1 MLDILNYFGKFHPV
15 IIHLPIGALYLTFC
29 LVLLEK
35 FFKNRYIIPIRFGL
49 LFSFVFALLSCLLGY
64 FLSIEG
70 GYSAAALDKHMW
82 LGISTALFNGVLLW
96 LHKQSNY
103 EKYFIPL
110 FAFTIVLLSIT
121 GHFGG
126 SITHGKDYLKIPE
139 FNEEVKVVKLDSIN
153 LYTQVIHPILDSKC
167 VKCHNQN
174 KLKGGL
180 ILDSKYSILKGGESG
195 EILTTFNPTGSHLYN
210 YPNLPI
216 EDEMHMPPEGNTQL
230 TSKEIQFIKLW
241 IESGADFE
249 KFTLID
255 SLLIEDKN
263 SLIAFLPQKKKKVS
277 PPSLNHLKK
286 LIELDFRLE
295 RNSNENNFVEAKFLG
310 KELSSKHLIALL
322 KIKEQLI
329 KLDLSNSNLDDK
341 LFYRLRK
348 LENLKYLK
356 VDNTSLIDISLKH
369 LPKLLETIIINGN
382 NISNN
387 GLIFLEGNV
396 SLKNIYAWNTK
407 IDGEKINKEKLF
419 ATIHLGVKDFSK
431 GVPLSPPITVSEQT
445 MFSDSL
451 KIEFYKPLGNPTIR
465 YTLNGDDPDT
475 LSTIYTKPFLISSSL
490 NLKAK
495 AFKEGWLDSKIGS
508 VDFVKVEG
516 ILKNYILI
524 TTPDN
529 RYKNPKKLFDGIVGD
544 INFRDGDWNG
554 FIRSQ
559 DYVSGVNE
567 RNSGDLI
574 VEIDLEDKSYSNI
587 GIHALES
594 IGAYIMF
601 PKSVELYDISQK
613 KEKLIYSKN
622 FTASNLG
629 APDLTKFYKIPIT
642 NKSSKLK
649 LVVKSNKQLPKGHP
663 AEGEYAWLFVDEIL
677 LL

>member
-1 MLDILNYFGKFHPV
+1 MLEILNYLGKFHPV

-29 LVLLEK
+29 LTLLEK
-35 FFKNRYIIPIRFGL
+35 IFKSKYVIPIRFGL
-49 LFSFVFALLSCLLGY
+49 LFSFVFALFSCFLGY
-64 FLSIEG
+64 FLSIDG
-70 GYSAAALDKHMW
+70 DYSQAILDKHMW
-82 LGISTALFNGVLLW
+82 LGISTAIFIGILLW

-110 FAFTIVLLSIT
+110 FVFTIVLLSVT

-139 FNEEVKVVKLDSIN
+139 FKEDYKIVKLDSIE
-153 LYTQVIHPILDSKC
+153 LYSQVIQPILDNKC

-174 KLKGGL
+174 KSKGGL
-180 ILDSKYSILKGGESG
+180 ILNSQNAILKGGESG
-195 EILTTFNPTGSHLYN
+195 VILTAFDPAGSHLYN
-210 YPNLPI
+210 YPNLPM
-216 EDEMHMPPEGNTQL
+216 EDEMHMPPEGNSQL
-230 TSKEIQFIKLW
+230 TNLEIQLIKLW
-241 IESGADFE
+241 IESGSDFE
-249 KFTLID
+249 NVTRVDDL
-255 SLLIEDKN
+255 SIENKN
-263 SLIAFLPQKKKKVS
+263 SLISFFPPEQKNVS

-286 LIELDFRLE
+286 LIDLDFRLE
-295 RNSNENNFVEAKFLG
+295 RNSNENNFIEAKFVGTKL
-310 KELSSKHLIALL
+310 KSSHISALL
-322 KIKEQLI
+322 KIKKQLI
-329 KLDLSNSNLDDK
+329 KLDLSNSNLNDK
-341 LFYRLRK
+341 LFFRLSK

-356 VDNTSLIDISLKH
+356 VDNTFLIDISLKH
-369 LPKLLETIIINGN
+369 LPKFLETLIINGN
-382 NISNN
+382 NISND
-387 GLIFLEGNV
+387 GLSFLEGNE
-396 SLKNIYAWNTK
+396 SLKNIYAWNTN
-407 IDGEKINKEKLF
+407 IDDEKINKENLL
-419 ATIHLGVKDFSK
+419 ATVHLGVKNFSK
-431 GVPLSPPITVSEQT
+431 GVPLSEPITVSEQT

-465 YTLNGDDPDT
+465 YTLNGDDPDS

-524 TTPDN
+524 TKPDN
-529 RYKNPKKLFDGIVGD
+529 RYRNPKKLFDGIIGD

-559 DYVSGVNE
+559 DYVIGVNE

-574 VEIDLEDKSYSNI
+574 VEIDLKEKSYSNI

-594 IGAYIMF
+594 IGSYIMF

-663 AEGEYAWLFVDEIL
+663 AEGEYAWLFIDEIL

>member
-1 MLDILNYFGKFHPV
+1 MLEILNYLGKFHPV

-29 LVLLEK
+29 LALLEK
-35 FFKNRYIIPIRFGL
+35 IFKSKYVIPIRFGL
-49 LFSFVFALLSCLLGY
+49 LFSFVFALFSCFLGY
-64 FLSIEG
+64 FLSIG
-70 GYSAAALDKHMW
+70 GDYSEAILDKHMW
-82 LGISTALFNGVLLW
+82 LGISTALFIGILLW
-96 LHKQSNY
+96 LHKKSNY

-110 FAFTIVLLSIT
+110 FVFTIVLLSIT

-139 FNEEVKVVKLDSIN
+139 FKEDYKIVKIDSVQLYSQVV
-153 LYTQVIHPILDSKC
+153 QPILDNKC

-174 KLKGGL
+174 KSKGGL
-180 ILDSKYSILKGGESG
+180 ILDSKNSILKGGESG
-195 EILTTFNPTGSHLYN
+195 EILTAYNPTSSHLYN

-216 EDEMHMPPEGNTQL
+216 NDEMHMPPEGNTQL
-230 TSKEIQFIKLW
+230 TIQEIQLIKLW
-241 IESGADFE
+241 IESGSDFE
-249 KFTLID
+249 NVTLMD
-255 SLLIEDKN
+255 NLSIENKN
-263 SLIAFLPQKKKKVS
+263 SVLSFFPPTQKNVS
-277 PPSLNHLKK
+277 PPSLNDLKK
-286 LIELDFRLE
+286 LIELGFRLE
-295 RNSNENNFVEAKFLG
+295 RNSNENNFIEAKFVGTKL
-310 KELSSKHLIALL
+310 ESKHLKALL
-322 KIKEQLI
+322 KVKTQLI
-329 KLDLSNSNLDDK
+329 KLDLSNSNLNDK
-341 LFYRLRK
+341 LFFRLSK

-356 VDNTSLIDISLKH
+356 VNNTSIIDISLKH
-369 LPKLLETIIINGN
+369 LPKLLETLIINGN

-387 GLIFLEGNV
+387 GLIFLEENK

-407 IDGEKINKEKLF
+407 IDDKKINKEKLL

-431 GVPLSPPITVSEQT
+431 GVPLSEPITVSEQT

-451 KIEFYKPLGNPTIR
+451 KIEFYNPLGNPTIR
-465 YTLNGDDPDT
+465 YTLNGEDPDS
-475 LSTIYTKPFLISSSL
+475 LSAIYTKPFLISSSL
-490 NLKAK
+490 NLKAI
-495 AFKEGWLDSKIGS
+495 AFKKGWLDSKISS

-516 ILKNYILI
+516 ILENYILK
-524 TTPDN
+524 TSPDN
-529 RYKNPKKLFDGIVGD
+529 RYKNPKKLFDGVVGD

-559 DYVSGVNE
+559 DYVIGVNE

-574 VEIDLEDKSYSNI
+574 VEIDLKEKQYSAI

-622 FTASNLG
+622 FIASKLG
-629 APDLTKFYKIPIT
+629 APNLTKFYKVPIT

-663 AEGEYAWLFVDEIL
+663 AAGEYAWLFVDEIL

>member
-1 MLDILNYFGKFHPV
+1 MLEILNYLGKFHPV

-29 LVLLEK
+29 LTLLEK
-35 FFKNRYIIPIRFGL
+35 IFKSKYVIPIRFGL
-49 LFSFVFALLSCLLGY
+49 LFSFVFALFSCFLGY
-64 FLSIEG
+64 FLSIDG
-70 GYSAAALDKHMW
+70 DYSQAILDKHMW
-82 LGISTALFNGVLLW
+82 LGISTAIFIGILLW

-110 FAFTIVLLSIT
+110 FVFTIVLLSVT

-139 FNEEVKVVKLDSIN
+139 FKEDYKIVKLDSIE
-153 LYTQVIHPILDSKC
+153 LYSQVIQPILDNKC

-174 KLKGGL
+174 KSKGGL
-180 ILDSKYSILKGGESG
+180 ILNSQNAILKGGESG
-195 EILTTFNPTGSHLYN
+195 VILTAFDPAGSHLYN
-210 YPNLPI
+210 YPNLPM
-216 EDEMHMPPEGNTQL
+216 EDEMHMPPEGNSQL
-230 TSKEIQFIKLW
+230 TNLEIQLIKLW
-241 IESGADFE
+241 IESGSDFE
-249 KFTLID
+249 NVTRVDDL
-255 SLLIEDKN
+255 SIENKN
-263 SLIAFLPQKKKKVS
+263 SLISFFPPEQKNVS

-286 LIELDFRLE
+286 LIDLDFRLE
-295 RNSNENNFVEAKFLG
+295 RNSNENNFIEAKFVGTKL
-310 KELSSKHLIALL
+310 KSSHISALL
-322 KIKEQLI
+322 KIKKQLI
-329 KLDLSNSNLDDK
+329 KLDLSNSNLNDK
-341 LFYRLRK
+341 LFFRLSK

-369 LPKLLETIIINGN
+369 LPKFLETLIINGN
-382 NISNN
+382 NISND
-387 GLIFLEGNV
+387 GLSFLEGND
-396 SLKNIYAWNTK
+396 SLKNIYAWNTN
-407 IDGEKINKEKLF
+407 IDDEKINKENLL
-419 ATIHLGVKDFSK
+419 ATVHLGVKNFSK
-431 GVPLSPPITVSEQT
+431 GVPLSEPITVSEQT

-465 YTLNGDDPDT
+465 YTLNGDDPDS
-475 LSTIYTKPFLISSSL
+475 LATIYTKPFLISSSL

-524 TTPDN
+524 TKPDN
-529 RYKNPKKLFDGIVGD
+529 RYRNPKKLFDGIIGD

-574 VEIDLEDKSYSNI
+574 VEIDLKEKSYSNI

-594 IGAYIMF
+594 IGSYIMF

-663 AEGEYAWLFVDEIL
+663 AEGEYAWLFIDEIL

>member
-70 GYSAAALDKHMW
+70 DYSAAVLDKHMW
-82 LGISTALFNGVLLW
+82 LGISTALFNAALLW

-139 FNEEVKVVKLDSIN
+139 FNEEIKVVKLDSIN

-180 ILDSKYSILKGGESG
+180 ILDSKNSILKGGESG

-329 KLDLSNSNLDDK
+329 KLDLSNSTLGDK
-341 LFYRLRK
+341 LFYRLSK

-356 VDNTSLIDISLKH
+356 VDNTSLQDISLKH
-369 LPKLLETIIINGN
+369 LPKLLETLIINGN

-419 ATIHLGVKDFSK
+419 ATIHLGFKDFSK

-465 YTLNGDDPDT
+465 YTLNGDDPDS

-495 AFKEGWLDSKIGS
+495 AFKDGWLDSKIGS

-524 TTPDN
+524 TKPDN

-629 APDLTKFYKIPIT
+629 APNLTKFYKVPIT

-663 AEGEYAWLFVDEIL
+663 AEGEHAWLFVDEIL

>member
-1 MLDILNYFGKFHPV
+1 MLEILNYLGKFHPV

-29 LVLLEK
+29 LTLLEK
-35 FFKNRYIIPIRFGL
+35 IFKSKYVIPIRFGL
-49 LFSFVFALLSCLLGY
+49 LFSFVFALFSCFLGY
-64 FLSIEG
+64 FLSIDG
-70 GYSAAALDKHMW
+70 DYSQAILDKHMW
-82 LGISTALFNGVLLW
+82 LGISTAIFIGILLW

-110 FAFTIVLLSIT
+110 FIFTIVLLSVT

-139 FNEEVKVVKLDSIN
+139 FKEDYKIVKLDSIE
-153 LYTQVIHPILDSKC
+153 LYSQVIQPILDNKC

-174 KLKGGL
+174 KSKGGL
-180 ILDSKYSILKGGESG
+180 ILNSQNAILKGGESG
-195 EILTTFNPTGSHLYN
+195 VILTAFDPAGSHLYN
-210 YPNLPI
+210 YPNLPM
-216 EDEMHMPPEGNTQL
+216 EDEMHMPPEGNSQL
-230 TSKEIQFIKLW
+230 TNLEIQLIKLW
-241 IESGADFE
+241 IESGSDFE
-249 KFTLID
+249 NVTRVDDL
-255 SLLIEDKN
+255 SIENKN
-263 SLIAFLPQKKKKVS
+263 SLISFFPPEQKNVS

-286 LIELDFRLE
+286 LIDLDFRLE
-295 RNSNENNFVEAKFLG
+295 RNSNENNFIEAKFVGTKL
-310 KELSSKHLIALL
+310 KSSHISALL
-322 KIKEQLI
+322 KIKKQLI
-329 KLDLSNSNLDDK
+329 KLDLSNSNLNDK
-341 LFYRLRK
+341 LFFRLSK

-356 VDNTSLIDISLKH
+356 VDNTSIIDISLKH
-369 LPKLLETIIINGN
+369 LPKFLETLIINGN
-382 NISNN
+382 NISND
-387 GLIFLEGNV
+387 GLSFLEGNE
-396 SLKNIYAWNTK
+396 SLKNIYAWNTN
-407 IDGEKINKEKLF
+407 IDDEKINKENLL
-419 ATIHLGVKDFSK
+419 ATVHLGVKNFSK
-431 GVPLSPPITVSEQT
+431 GVPLSEPITVSEQT

-465 YTLNGDDPDT
+465 YTLNGDDPDS
-475 LSTIYTKPFLISSSL
+475 LATIYTKPFLISSSL

-524 TTPDN
+524 TKPDN
-529 RYKNPKKLFDGIVGD
+529 RYRNPKKLFDGIIGD

-559 DYVSGVNE
+559 DYVIGVNE

-574 VEIDLEDKSYSNI
+574 VEIDLKEKSYSNI

-594 IGAYIMF
+594 IGSYIMF

-663 AEGEYAWLFVDEIL
+663 AEGEYAWLFIDEIL

>member
-1 MLDILNYFGKFHPV
+1 MLEILNYFGKFHPV

-29 LVLLEK
+29 LTLLEK
-35 FFKNRYIIPIRFGL
+35 IFKSKYVIPIRFGL
-49 LFSFVFALLSCLLGY
+49 LFSFVFALFSCFLGY
-64 FLSIEG
+64 FLSIG
-70 GYSAAALDKHMW
+70 GDYSQAILDKHMW
-82 LGISTALFNGVLLW
+82 LGISTAIFIGILLW

-110 FAFTIVLLSIT
+110 FVFTIVLLSVT

-139 FNEEVKVVKLDSIN
+139 FKEDYKIVKLDSIE
-153 LYTQVIHPILDSKC
+153 LYSQVIQPILDNKC

-174 KLKGGL
+174 KSKGGL
-180 ILDSKYSILKGGESG
+180 ILNSQNAILKGGESG
-195 EILTTFNPTGSHLYN
+195 VILTAFDPASSHLYN

-216 EDEMHMPPEGNTQL
+216 NDEMHMPPEGNAQL
-230 TSKEIQFIKLW
+230 TNLEIQLIKLW
-241 IESGADFE
+241 VESGSDFE
-249 KFTLID
+249 NFTRVDEL
-255 SLLIEDKN
+255 SIENKN
-263 SLIAFLPQKKKKVS
+263 SLISFFPPEQKNIS

-286 LIELDFRLE
+286 LIDLDFRLE
-295 RNSNENNFVEAKFLG
+295 RNSNENNFIEAKFVGTKL
-310 KELSSKHLIALL
+310 KSSHISALL
-322 KIKEQLI
+322 KIKTQLI
-329 KLDLSNSNLDDK
+329 KLDLSNSNLNDK
-341 LFYRLRK
+341 LFFRLNK

-356 VDNTSLIDISLKH
+356 VDNTSIIDISLKH
-369 LPKLLETIIINGN
+369 LPKFLETLIINGN
-382 NISNN
+382 NISND
-387 GLIFLEGNV
+387 GLSFLEGNV
-396 SLKNIYAWNTK
+396 SLKNIYAWNTN
-407 IDGEKINKEKLF
+407 IDDEKINKENLL
-419 ATIHLGVKDFSK
+419 ATVHLGVKNFSK
-431 GVPLSPPITVSEQT
+431 GVPLSEPITVSEQT

-451 KIEFYKPLGNPTIR
+451 KIEFYKPLGNPIIR
-465 YTLNGDDPDT
+465 YTLNGDDPDS
-475 LSTIYTKPFLISSSL
+475 LSTIYTKPFLISRSL

-524 TTPDN
+524 TKPDN
-529 RYKNPKKLFDGIVGD
+529 RYRNPKKLFDGIIGD

-574 VEIDLEDKSYSNI
+574 VEIDLKDKSYSNI

-594 IGAYIMF
+594 IGSYIMF

-649 LVVKSNKQLPKGHP
+649 LVIKSNKKLPKGHP
-663 AEGEYAWLFVDEIL
+663 AEGEYAWLFIDEIL

>member
-1 MLDILNYFGKFHPV
+1 MLEILNYLGKFHPV

-29 LVLLEK
+29 LTLLEK
-35 FFKNRYIIPIRFGL
+35 IFKSKYVIPIRFGL
-49 LFSFVFALLSCLLGY
+49 LFSFVFALFSCFLGY
-64 FLSIEG
+64 FLSIDG
-70 GYSAAALDKHMW
+70 DYSQAILDKHMW
-82 LGISTALFNGVLLW
+82 LGISTAIFIGILLW

-110 FAFTIVLLSIT
+110 FVFTIVLLSVT

-139 FNEEVKVVKLDSIN
+139 FKEDYKIVKLDSIE
-153 LYTQVIHPILDSKC
+153 LYSQVIQPILDNKC

-174 KLKGGL
+174 KSKGGL
-180 ILDSKYSILKGGESG
+180 ILNSQNAILKGGESG
-195 EILTTFNPTGSHLYN
+195 VILTAFDPAGSHLYN
-210 YPNLPI
+210 YPNLPM
-216 EDEMHMPPEGNTQL
+216 EDEMHMPPEGNSQL
-230 TSKEIQFIKLW
+230 TNLEIQLIKLW
-241 IESGADFE
+241 IESGSDFE
-249 KFTLID
+249 NVTRVDDL
-255 SLLIEDKN
+255 SIENKN
-263 SLIAFLPQKKKKVS
+263 SLISFFPPEQKNVS

-286 LIELDFRLE
+286 LIDLDFRLE
-295 RNSNENNFVEAKFLG
+295 RNSNENNFIEAKFVGTKL
-310 KELSSKHLIALL
+310 KSSHISALL
-322 KIKEQLI
+322 KIKKQLI
-329 KLDLSNSNLDDK
+329 KLDLSNSNLNDK
-341 LFYRLRK
+341 LFFRLSK

-369 LPKLLETIIINGN
+369 LPKFLETLIINGN
-382 NISNN
+382 NISND
-387 GLIFLEGNV
+387 GLSFLEGNV
-396 SLKNIYAWNTK
+396 SLKNIYAWNTN
-407 IDGEKINKEKLF
+407 IDDEKINKENLL
-419 ATIHLGVKDFSK
+419 ATVHLGVKNFSK
-431 GVPLSPPITVSEQT
+431 GVPLSEPITVSEQT

-465 YTLNGDDPDT
+465 YTLNGDDPDS
-475 LSTIYTKPFLISSSL
+475 LATIYTKPFLISSSL

-524 TTPDN
+524 TKPDN
-529 RYKNPKKLFDGIVGD
+529 RYRNPKKLFDGIIGD

-559 DYVSGVNE
+559 DYVIGVNE

-574 VEIDLEDKSYSNI
+574 VEIDLKEKSYSNI

-594 IGAYIMF
+594 IGSYIMF

-663 AEGEYAWLFVDEIL
+663 AEGEYAWLFIDEIL

>member
-1 MLDILNYFGKFHPV
+1 MLEILNYLGKFHPV

-29 LVLLEK
+29 LALLEK
-35 FFKNRYIIPIRFGL
+35 VFKTKYVIPIRFGL
-49 LFSFVFALLSCLLGY
+49 LFSFVFALFSCFLGY
-64 FLSIEG
+64 FLSIG
-70 GYSAAALDKHMW
+70 GDYSEAILDKHMW
-82 LGISTALFNGVLLW
+82 LGISTALFIGILLW
-96 LHKQSNY
+96 LHKKSNY

-110 FAFTIVLLSIT
+110 FVFTIILLSVT

-139 FNEEVKVVKLDSIN
+139 FKEDFKIVKLDSVQ
-153 LYTQVIHPILDSKC
+153 LYSQVVQPILDNKC

-174 KLKGGL
+174 KSKGGL
-180 ILDSKYSILKGGESG
+180 ILNSQNAILKGGESG
-195 EILTTFNPTGSHLYN
+195 VILTAFNPDSSHLYN

-216 EDEMHMPPEGNTQL
+216 NDEMHMPPDGNAQL
-230 TSKEIQFIKLW
+230 TNLEIQLIKLW
-241 IESGADFE
+241 IESGSDF
-249 KFTLID
+249 KKVTRVDDL
-255 SLLIEDKN
+255 SIENKN
-263 SLIAFLPQKKKKVS
+263 SLISFFPPEQKNVS

-286 LIELDFRLE
+286 LIDLDFRLE
-295 RNSNENNFVEAKFLG
+295 RNSNENNFIEAKFVGTKL
-310 KELSSKHLIALL
+310 KSSHISALL
-322 KIKEQLI
+322 KIKTQLI
-329 KLDLSNSNLDDK
+329 KLDLSNSNLNDK
-341 LFYRLRK
+341 LFFRLSK

-356 VDNTSLIDISLKH
+356 VDNTSLIDISLNH
-369 LPKLLETIIINGN
+369 LPKFLETLIINGN
-382 NISNN
+382 NISND
-387 GLIFLEGNV
+387 GLSFLEGNV

-407 IDGEKINKEKLF
+407 IDDKTINKEKLS

-431 GVPLSPPITVSEQT
+431 GVPLSEPITVSEQT

-465 YTLNGDDPDT
+465 YTLNGDDPDS

-495 AFKEGWLDSKIGS
+495 AFKKGWLDSKIGS
-508 VDFVKVEG
+508 VDFVRVEG

-524 TTPDN
+524 TKPDN
-529 RYKNPKKLFDGIVGD
+529 RYKNPKKLFDGIVGN

-574 VEIDLEDKSYSNI
+574 VEIDLKDKSYSNL

-594 IGAYIMF
+594 IGSYIMF
-601 PKSVELYDISQK
+601 PKSIELYDISQK

-629 APDLTKFYKIPIT
+629 TPDSTKFYKIPIS
-642 NKSSKLK
+642 NQSSKLK
-649 LVVKSNKQLPKGHP
+649 LVVKSNKKLPKDHP

>member
-195 EILTTFNPTGSHLYN
+195 EILTTFNPTASHLYN

-465 YTLNGDDPDT
+465 YTLNGDDPDS
-475 LSTIYTKPFLISSSL
+475 LSTIYTNPFLISSSL

-495 AFKEGWLDSKIGS
+495 AFKEGWLDSKTGS

-524 TTPDN
+524 TSPDN
-529 RYKNPKKLFDGIVGD
+529 RYKNPKKLFDGVVGD

-554 FIRSQ
+554 FIRSK

-574 VEIDLEDKSYSNI
+574 VEIDLKDKSYSTI

-594 IGAYIMF
+594 MGAYIMF

-629 APDLTKFYKIPIT
+629 APNLTKFYKVPIT
-642 NKSSKLK
+642 NKSNKLK

-663 AEGEYAWLFVDEIL
+663 AEGEYAWLFVDEIMFL
-677 LL
+677 

>member
-1 MLDILNYFGKFHPV
+1 MLEILNYLGKFHPV

-29 LVLLEK
+29 LTLLEK
-35 FFKNRYIIPIRFGL
+35 IFKSKYVIPIRFGL
-49 LFSFVFALLSCLLGY
+49 LFSFVFALFSCFLGY
-64 FLSIEG
+64 FLSIDG
-70 GYSAAALDKHMW
+70 DYSQAILDKHMW
-82 LGISTALFNGVLLW
+82 LGISTAIFIGILLW

-110 FAFTIVLLSIT
+110 FVFTIVLLSVT

-139 FNEEVKVVKLDSIN
+139 FKEDYKIVKLDSIE
-153 LYTQVIHPILDSKC
+153 LYSQVIQPILDNKC

-174 KLKGGL
+174 KSKGGL
-180 ILDSKYSILKGGESG
+180 ILNSQNAILKGGESG
-195 EILTTFNPTGSHLYN
+195 VILTAFDPAGSHLYN
-210 YPNLPI
+210 YPNLPM
-216 EDEMHMPPEGNTQL
+216 EDEMHMPPEGNSQL
-230 TSKEIQFIKLW
+230 TNLEIQLIKLW
-241 IESGADFE
+241 IESGSDFE
-249 KFTLID
+249 NVTRVDDL
-255 SLLIEDKN
+255 SIENKN
-263 SLIAFLPQKKKKVS
+263 SLISFFPPEQKNVS

-286 LIELDFRLE
+286 LIDLDFRLE
-295 RNSNENNFVEAKFLG
+295 RNSNENNFIEAKFVGTKL
-310 KELSSKHLIALL
+310 KSSHISALL
-322 KIKEQLI
+322 KIKKQLI
-329 KLDLSNSNLDDK
+329 KLDLSNSNLNDK
-341 LFYRLRK
+341 LFFRLSK

-369 LPKLLETIIINGN
+369 LPKFLETLIINGN
-382 NISNN
+382 NISND
-387 GLIFLEGNV
+387 GLSFLEGND
-396 SLKNIYAWNTK
+396 SLKNIYAWNTN
-407 IDGEKINKEKLF
+407 IDDEKINKENLL
-419 ATIHLGVKDFSK
+419 ATVHLGVKNFSK
-431 GVPLSPPITVSEQT
+431 GVPLSEPITVSEQT

-465 YTLNGDDPDT
+465 YTLNGDDPDS
-475 LSTIYTKPFLISSSL
+475 LATIYTKPFLISSSL

-524 TTPDN
+524 TKPDN
-529 RYKNPKKLFDGIVGD
+529 RYRNPKKLFDGIIGD

-559 DYVSGVNE
+559 DYVIGVNE

-574 VEIDLEDKSYSNI
+574 VEIDLKEKSYSNI

-594 IGAYIMF
+594 IGSYIMF

-663 AEGEYAWLFVDEIL
+663 AEGEYAWLFIDEIL

>member
-1 MLDILNYFGKFHPV
+1 MLEILNYLGKFHPV

-29 LVLLEK
+29 LTLLEK
-35 FFKNRYIIPIRFGL
+35 IFKSKYVIPIRFGL
-49 LFSFVFALLSCLLGY
+49 LFSFVFALFSCFLGY
-64 FLSIEG
+64 FLSIDG
-70 GYSAAALDKHMW
+70 DYSQAILDKHMW
-82 LGISTALFNGVLLW
+82 LGISTAIFIGILLW

-110 FAFTIVLLSIT
+110 FVFTIVLLSVT

-139 FNEEVKVVKLDSIN
+139 FKEDYKIVKLDSIE
-153 LYTQVIHPILDSKC
+153 LYSQVIQPILDNKC

-174 KLKGGL
+174 KSKGGL
-180 ILDSKYSILKGGESG
+180 ILNSQNAILKGGESG
-195 EILTTFNPTGSHLYN
+195 VILTAFDPAGSHLYN
-210 YPNLPI
+210 YPNLPM
-216 EDEMHMPPEGNTQL
+216 EDEMHMPPEGNSQL
-230 TSKEIQFIKLW
+230 TNLEIQLIKLW
-241 IESGADFE
+241 IESGSDFE
-249 KFTLID
+249 NVTRVDDL
-255 SLLIEDKN
+255 SIENKN
-263 SLIAFLPQKKKKVS
+263 SLISFFPPEQKNVS

-286 LIELDFRLE
+286 LIDLDFRLE
-295 RNSNENNFVEAKFLG
+295 RNSNENNFIEAKFVGTKL
-310 KELSSKHLIALL
+310 KSSHISALL
-322 KIKEQLI
+322 KIKKQLI
-329 KLDLSNSNLDDK
+329 KLDLSNSNLNDK
-341 LFYRLRK
+341 LFFRLSK

-369 LPKLLETIIINGN
+369 LPKFLETLIINGN
-382 NISNN
+382 NISND
-387 GLIFLEGNV
+387 GLSFLEGNE
-396 SLKNIYAWNTK
+396 SLKNIYAWNTN
-407 IDGEKINKEKLF
+407 IDDEKINKENLL
-419 ATIHLGVKDFSK
+419 ATVHLGVKNFSK
-431 GVPLSPPITVSEQT
+431 GVPLSEPITVSEQT

-465 YTLNGDDPDT
+465 YTLNGDDPDS

-495 AFKEGWLDSKIGS
+495 AFKKGWLDSKIGS
-508 VDFVKVEG
+508 VNFVRVEG

-524 TTPDN
+524 TKPDN
-529 RYKNPKKLFDGIVGD
+529 RYKNPKKLFDGIVGN

-574 VEIDLEDKSYSNI
+574 VEIDLKDKSYSNL

-594 IGAYIMF
+594 IGSYIMF
-601 PKSVELYDISQK
+601 PKSIELYDISQK

-629 APDLTKFYKIPIT
+629 TPDSTKFYKIPIS
-642 NKSSKLK
+642 NQSSKLK
-649 LVVKSNKQLPKGHP
+649 LVVKSNKKLPKDHP